1 MIEWK
6 ESAREE
12 VRDAYAYL
20 LNLSM
25 VAADEW
31 TDQLEKKL
39 NLIEQFPGMGRM
51 VPDYYIS
58 FIREVFVGSY
68 RLVYSIQEETPVIL
82 AIRPMGRPLGKL

>member
-1 MIEWK
+1 MIDWK

-20 LNLSM
+20 LNLSIM
-25 VAADEW
+25 AADEW
-31 TDQLEKKL
+31 RDQLDKKL

-51 VPDYYIS
+51 VPDYNVS

-68 RLVYSIQEETPVIL
+68 RLVYSAQTETPIIL
-82 AIRPMGRPLGKL
+82 ALKPMGRPLGKL

>member
-1 MIEWK
+1 MIDWK

-12 VRDAYAYL
+12 VREAYADL
-20 LNLSM
+20 LDLSIA
-25 VAADEW
+25 AADDW
-31 TDQLEKKL
+31 SDQLAKKL

-68 RLVYSIQEETPVIL
+68 RLVYSIQTDIPIVL
-82 AIRPMGRPLGKL
+82 ALRPMGRPLGRL

>member
-1 MIEWK
+1 MIDWK

-12 VRDAYAYL
+12 VRDAYANL
-20 LNLSM
+20 LNLSI
-25 VAADEW
+25 VAADDW
-31 TDQLEKKL
+31 LDQLEKKL

-68 RLVYSIQEETPVIL
+68 RLVYSTQSETPVIL
-82 AIRPMGRPLGKL
+82 AVRPMGRPLGKI

>member
-1 MIEWK
+1 MNWK

-12 VRDAYAYL
+12 VREIYSFL

-31 TDQLEKKL
+31 LEQLEKKL

-68 RLVYSIQEETPVIL
+68 RIVYSIQDDTPLIL
-82 AIRPMGRPLGKL
+82 AVRPMSRPLGRI

>member
-1 MIEWK
+1 MIDWK
-6 ESAREE
+6 DSAREE
-12 VRDAYAYL
+12 VRDAYTYL

-31 TDQLEKKL
+31 IDQLEKKL
-39 NLIEQFPGMGRM
+39 SLIEQFPGMGRM

-68 RLVYSIQEETPVIL
+68 RLVYSTQEETPVIL
-82 AIRPMGRPLGKL
+82 AVRPMGRPLGKL